1 LLLSNP
7 TDSAIYF
14 YRSTKISRKVLSDIH
29 PLTLECANNFLKIT
43 ESMTTTTRNQITT
56 QREETLIILIAAY
69 ERQYGS
75 TSELVIQ
82 TRQLL
87 IQLYA
92 SINEEDKAMEIYRLI
107 QESTIQ
113 QYGRNSHQAQDI
125 QGQLNVVL
133 GRKNDRV
140 VDGYQ
145 ESFFHGDDEDE
156 SIDIF
161 DIASIVDYKRRAE
174 SHVSRKELAQAE
186 KTYVELW
193 MEVSSKCR
201 NVQSVEWHEKN
212 IEIATAYSRFL
223 KSQNRSS
230 ESSAIL
236 TCVWQQYEH
245 SQLSFAES
253 IVSRLSSVAKEMRSV
268 GMHTQALAVFKHASS
283 YFKNVRQED
292 SSLSR
297 EINQQL
303 SETST
308 ELVQQSLKS
317 SGSVTETTTTI
328 SESVFQDVFYSII
341 NSSKSVDASTIALA
355 KKLTAQYMQKKD
367 FTAAINVATATLQK
381 TWASFVASSIHD
393 VVMTSTFTQESIE
406 LVERLAECYLQTRQL
421 EKAEDTYNRLF
432 RAVLIADKIDKT
444 TFEKSKSLLINFY
457 DKRGYVDKAISIFQ
471 ELLVTYR
478 ARLGPSHELTIQTL
492 YNLAGRCQKHP
503 RNHPYWIDYYLQ
515 IITSLNKDSDV
526 CHPHALDAIIV
537 VTTTYFEDRR
547 FAEAVSIYR
556 VLWKTFVTKTK
567 EHKVFSDAKSV
578 QVLYEHFYIC
588 LEETKAGWSELFQ
601 VTKEFR
607 ETVTAVFGAESSI
620 AVEATLSLAQVAQR
634 SEAHASQAITLYED
648 VSSRSKTVTTRTSVS
663 DINQAL
669 STLYIKQ
676 LQSSSS
682 TNLKAETVQRALQMS
697 ETQLKDSTR
706 QYGYSHESSLNHL
719 RELSVLYTR
728 QQKTDLAVKQ
738 LSTAVAAIVTN
749 EKSSQKQIESAVS
762 IASTFRSIEQV
773 NTAQSLVQELHR
785 QICAKDTRYASKW
798 SFDLTKSSRTSLA
811 FLAALQ
817 YNLRKDTSIT
827 FGEIMADLT
836 MEYLYFEQFHQT
848 LINNESLTNILL
860 AAAPLRWFLRRNGQ
874 DEMITVVEDQAVS
887 LFVKRDARDLNTL
900 SKESPRIFIIGIMD
914 HLGNGRNKS
923 FNRSV
928 ILASN
933 DSVTKLTKAK
943 KFPEAYDIAHL
954 GYLYASKNDGYNG
967 PRAISMGF
975 KLASLLVGREGE
987 KCQDAALR
995 KKMLELS
1002 NKIVK
1007 RIFEICKSL
1016 NINFAQVQLYELSHL
1031 SLLLGEQE
1039 DYETLEVSLLLS
1051 LSCKCH
1057 CDINTF
1063 TVASNDALEHT

>member
-1 LLLSNP
+1 
-7 TDSAIYF
+7 
-14 YRSTKISRKVLSDIH
+14 
-29 PLTLECANNFLKIT
+29 
-43 ESMTTTTRNQITT
+43 
-56 QREETLIILIAAY
+56 
-69 ERQYGS
+69 
-75 TSELVIQ
+75 
-82 TRQLL
+82 
-87 IQLYA
+87 
-92 SINEEDKAMEIYRLI
+92 
-107 QESTIQ
+107 
-113 QYGRNSHQAQDI
+113 
-125 QGQLNVVL
+125 
-133 GRKNDRV
+133 
-140 VDGYQ
+140 
-145 ESFFHGDDEDE
+145 
-156 SIDIF
+156 
-161 DIASIVDYKRRAE
+161 
-174 SHVSRKELAQAE
+174 
-186 KTYVELW
+186 
-193 MEVSSKCR
+193 
-201 NVQSVEWHEKN
+201 
-212 IEIATAYSRFL
+212 
-223 KSQNRSS
+223 
-230 ESSAIL
+230 
-236 TCVWQQYEH
+236 
-245 SQLSFAES
+245 
-253 IVSRLSSVAKEMRSV
+253 
-268 GMHTQALAVFKHASS
+268 
-283 YFKNVRQED
+283 
-292 SSLSR
+292 
-297 EINQQL
+297 
-303 SETST
+303 
-308 ELVQQSLKS
+308 
-317 SGSVTETTTTI
+317 
-328 SESVFQDVFYSII
+328 
-341 NSSKSVDASTIALA
+341 
-355 KKLTAQYMQKKD
+355 
-367 FTAAINVATATLQK
+367 
-381 TWASFVASSIHD
+381 
-393 VVMTSTFTQESIE
+393 
-406 LVERLAECYLQTRQL
+406 
-421 EKAEDTYNRLF
+421 
-432 RAVLIADKIDKT
+432 
-444 TFEKSKSLLINFY
+444 
-457 DKRGYVDKAISIFQ
+457 VDKAISIFQ

-578 QVLYEHFYIC
+578 QILYEHFYIC

-648 VSSRSKTVTTRTSVS
+648 VSNRSKTVTTRTSVS

-719 RELSVLYTR
+719 RELSVLHTR